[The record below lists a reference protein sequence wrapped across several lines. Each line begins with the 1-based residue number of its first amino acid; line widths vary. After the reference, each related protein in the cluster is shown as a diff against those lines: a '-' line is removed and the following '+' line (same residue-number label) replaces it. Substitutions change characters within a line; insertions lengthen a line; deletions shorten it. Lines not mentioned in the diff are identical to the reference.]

1 MSITSLQLNARGLS
15 KTYWI
20 GKEAT
25 KAVQQVDFEIKEGE
39 CLALVGESGCGKS
52 TLAKLLL
59 GLETADTG
67 SLSFGDQLLID
78 PSSPGQYLRSTD
90 VAMVFQDPYSSLN
103 PKMRIRAIIGEAI
116 EQVKLHRT
124 ADEIMSVD
132 PVFFLE
138 QVGMSEIHL
147 NRFPHEFSGGQRQ
160 RIAIARSL
168 ALHPKL
174 LVLDE
179 PTAALDVSVQ
189 AQILNLLKELQAKLN
204 LSMLFISHDLGTVHF
219 IADRVMVMY
228 LGHLVELGPVDLVLK
243 QPVHQYTQVLL
254 DSMPKLDPDQ
264 RNHFKPIQLE
274 ITDVSGSSNGCA
286 FAPRCPKADFD
297 CRQAHPLMTQHNN
310 HQFAAC
316 RHPVTLSGDSQ

>member
-1 MSITSLQLNARGLS
+1 MSNTSSQLNARGLS

-20 GKEAT
+20 GKDAT
-25 KAVQQVDFEIKEGE
+25 CALKQIDFEIQEGE

-59 GLETADTG
+59 GLENADTG
-67 SLSFGDQLLID
+67 SLSFGEQLLID
-78 PSSPGQYLRSTD
+78 PALPGQYSRSTD
-90 VAMVFQDPYSSLN
+90 IAMVFQDPYSSLN
-103 PKMRIRAIIGEAI
+103 PKMRVKAIIGEAI
-116 EQVKLHRT
+116 EQVMLHRS

-160 RIAIARSL
+160 RIAIARAL

-189 AQILNLLKELQAKLN
+189 AQILNLLKTLQASLN

-228 LGHLVELGPVDLVLK
+228 LGHLVEVGPVSQVLIH
-243 QPVHQYTQVLL
+243 PVHQYTQVLL
-254 DSMPKLDPDQ
+254 DSMPKLDPDL

-274 ITDVSGSSNGCA
+274 ITDVSGSTHGCV
-286 FAPRCPKADFD
+286 FAPRCPKADID
-297 CRQAHPLMTQHNN
+297 CRQDYPLMTQYPNQ
-310 HQFAAC
+310 QFAAC
-316 RHPVTLSGDSQ
+316 RHPVAISGDSL